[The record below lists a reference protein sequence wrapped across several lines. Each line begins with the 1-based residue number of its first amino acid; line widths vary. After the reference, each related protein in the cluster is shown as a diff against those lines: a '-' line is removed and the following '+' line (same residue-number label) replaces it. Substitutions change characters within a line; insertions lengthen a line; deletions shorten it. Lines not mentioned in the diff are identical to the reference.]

1 MLPARDNSG
10 LPAFVAGKAFLF
22 SRKQKKTEG
31 GGQMEGAS
39 TKEIARLLLKI
50 NKYISPEC
58 KMEQEMRER
67 IDEQEIQHNC
77 N

>member
-1 MLPARDNSG
+1 
-10 LPAFVAGKAFLF
+10 
-22 SRKQKKTEG
+22 
-31 GGQMEGAS
+31 MEGAS

-58 KMEQEMRER
+58 KMEKEMRER